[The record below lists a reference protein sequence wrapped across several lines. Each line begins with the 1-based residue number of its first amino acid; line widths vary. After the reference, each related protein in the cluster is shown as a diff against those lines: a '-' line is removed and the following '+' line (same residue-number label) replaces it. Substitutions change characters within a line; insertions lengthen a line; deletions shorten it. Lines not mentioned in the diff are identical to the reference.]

1 MTGTM
6 QTQTAIAPTAPEA
19 ENDTRVNRIWP
30 AAIIFFGLGINAAW
44 VALLGYWLVRFI
56 KIAL

>member
-1 MTGTM
+1 M
-6 QTQTAIAPTAPEA
+6 QTQTEIAPTALEA

-30 AAIIFFGLGINAAW
+30 AAIICFGLGINVAW
-44 VALLGYWLVRFI
+44 VALLGYWLVRLI